1 MLTVGWKW
9 PWGRKRI
16 VDAPVD
22 AGSDPYLQYLDWV
35 RLGKPS
41 LASPDDPPLQ
51 FDPRFA
57 PRLASDAV
65 NSSRADGV

>member
-9 PWGRKRI
+9 PWRRKRI
-16 VDAPVD
+16 DDAPVD
-22 AGSDPYLQYLDWV
+22 AGSDPYLQYLEWV

-41 LASPDDPPLQ
+41 LASPDEPPMT

>member
-1 MLTVGWKW
+1 MLLVGWKW

-16 VDAPVD
+16 EHAPVD
-22 AGSDPYLQYLDWV
+22 AGSDPYLQYLEWV
-35 RLGKPS
+35 ANGRPS

-51 FDPRFA
+51 IDPRYA